1 MLVCDVML
9 YTSIKQVV
17 MNGPVFDEYTFE
29 DFLED
34 ATPEEWDEWEQTAA
48 ELELPIDYYLLEFVF
63 IMPVD

>member
-1 MLVCDVML
+1 MCDVML

-34 ATPEEWDEWEQTAA
+34 ATPEEWDEASKNVRK
-48 ELELPIDYYLLEFVF
+48 DDV
-63 IMPVD
+63 